1 MPSKQSHIILPVLA
15 LLLGAILWGLFW
27 YPLRLLEENGL
38 VGLWATLLI
47 YGAALVVGMPVILK
61 RRYPLVRPRML
72 LLLACVSAWCNI
84 AFILAILEGNVVRVT
99 LLFFLSPLWT
109 VILSKWLLDE
119 PLTRAAR
126 ITLLLAL
133 VGALIMLWDS
143 EMGVPW
149 PQGRADWLALSS
161 GFSFALANVLIRKLH
176 DVEIWVKT
184 VCTWWGAVSLAAV
197 WIVVAG
203 VPLPE
208 VEREVV
214 VGALSLGAIGM
225 VVMTLVVLYG
235 VTHMPAHRSAVILLF
250 ELVVG
255 AVSAQLLTDEHVT
268 LNEWVGGLLIVLA
281 GWYAARHQIRGA
293 GSGER

>member
-15 LLLGAILWGLFW
+15 LLLGATLWGVFW
-27 YPLRLLEENGL
+27 YPLRLLEQSGL

-47 YGAALVVGMPVILK
+47 YGAALMVGLPLVLK
-61 RRYPLVRPRML
+61 RRYPLVRPGML
-72 LLLACVSAWCNI
+72 LVLAVVSAWCNI

-109 VILSKWLLDE
+109 VILSKLLLDE
-119 PLTRAAR
+119 PLTRSAR

-133 VGALIMLWDS
+133 VGALVMLWDS

-149 PQGRADWLALSS
+149 PQGEADWLALSS
-161 GFSFALANVLIRKLH
+161 GFAFALANVLIRKMH

-184 VCTWWGAVSLAAV
+184 VSTWCGAVTLATV
-197 WIVVAG
+197 WILIAG
-203 VPLPE
+203 IPLPD

-235 VTHMPAHRSAVILLF
+235 VSHMPAHRSAVILLF

-255 AVSAQLLTDEHVT
+255 AVSAQLLTDEHVM
-268 LNEWVGGLLIVLA
+268 LNEWLGGLLIVLA
-281 GWYAARHQIRGA
+281 GWYAARHQMKGT
-293 GSGER
+293 G

>member
-15 LLLGAILWGLFW
+15 LLLGATLWGVFW
-27 YPLRLLEENGL
+27 YPLRLLEQNGL

-47 YGAALVVGMPVILK
+47 YGAALMVGLPVVLK
-61 RRYPLVRPRML
+61 RRYPLVRPGIL
-72 LLLACVSAWCNI
+72 LVLAFVSAWCNI

-109 VILSKWLLDE
+109 VILSKLLLDE
-119 PLTRAAR
+119 PLTRSAR

-133 VGALIMLWDS
+133 VGALVMLWDS

-149 PQGRADWLALSS
+149 PQGEADWLALSS
-161 GFSFALANVLIRKLH
+161 GFAFALANVLIRKMH

-184 VCTWWGAVSLAAV
+184 VSTWCGAVTLATV
-197 WIVVAG
+197 WILIAG
-203 VPLPE
+203 IPLPE
-208 VEREVV
+208 VESEVV

-255 AVSAQLLTDEHVT
+255 AVSAQLLTDEHVM
-268 LNEWVGGLLIVLA
+268 LNEWFGGLLIVLA
-281 GWYAARHQIRGA
+281 GWYAARHQVK
-293 GSGER
+293 GSG

>member
-15 LLLGAILWGLFW
+15 LLLGATLWGLFW

-47 YGAALVVGMPVILK
+47 YGAALVVGLPVVLR

-72 LLLACVSAWCNI
+72 LLLAFVSAWCNI

-109 VILSKWLLDE
+109 VILSRFILDE
-119 PLTRAAR
+119 PLTRSAR
-126 ITLLLAL
+126 TTLLLAL

-149 PQGRADWLALSS
+149 PQGQADWLALSS
-161 GFSFALANVLIRKLH
+161 GFAFALANVLIRKMH

-184 VCTWWGAVSLAAV
+184 VSTWFGAVVLAGG
-197 WIVVAG
+197 WILIAG
-203 VPLPE
+203 IPLPE
-208 VEREVV
+208 VESGVV

-255 AVSAQLLTDEHVT
+255 AVSAQLLTDEHVMI
-268 LNEWVGGLLIVLA
+268 NEWVGGVLIVLA
-281 GWYAARHQIRGA
+281 GWYAARHQVK
-293 GSGER
+293 GSG

>member
-15 LLLGAILWGLFW
+15 LLLGATLWGVFW
-27 YPLRLLEENGL
+27 YPLRLLEQQGL

-47 YGAALVVGMPVILK
+47 YGAALVVGLPVVLK
-61 RRYPLVRPRML
+61 RRYPIVRPQLL

-109 VILSKWLLDE
+109 VLLSKLLLDE

-133 VGALIMLWDS
+133 AGALIMLWDA

-149 PQGRADWLALSS
+149 PQSRSDWLALSS
-161 GFSFALANVLIRKLH
+161 GFAFALANVLIRKMD

-184 VCTWWGAVSLAAV
+184 IFTWGGTVSLAVV
-197 WIVVAG
+197 WILIAG
-203 VPLPE
+203 LPLPQ
-208 VEREVV
+208 VEFEVV

-225 VVMTLVVLYG
+225 VVMTLAVLHG
-235 VTHMPAHRSAVILLF
+235 VSHMPAHRSAVILLF

-255 AVSAQLLTDEHVT
+255 AVSAQLLTSEEVM
-268 LNEWVGGLLIVLA
+268 LNEWLGGLLIVLA
-281 GWYAARHQIRGA
+281 GWYAARHQMRGA
-293 GSGER
+293 EN

>member
-15 LLLGAILWGLFW
+15 LLLGATLWGVFW
-27 YPLRLLEENGL
+27 YPLRLLEQNGL
-38 VGLWATLLI
+38 VGLWATLMI
-47 YGAALVVGMPVILK
+47 YGAALVVGLPVVLK
-61 RRYPLVRPRML
+61 RRYPLVRPGL
-72 LLLACVSAWCNI
+72 LLVLAVVSAWCNI

-109 VILSKWLLDE
+109 VILSKFILDE
-119 PLTRAAR
+119 PLTRSAR

-149 PQGRADWLALSS
+149 PQGQADWLALSS
-161 GFSFALANVLIRKLH
+161 GFAFALANVLIRKMH

-184 VCTWWGAVSLAAV
+184 VSTWCGAVTLSAV
-197 WIVVAG
+197 WILVAG
-203 VPLPE
+203 IALPA
-208 VEREVV
+208 VEPEVV
-214 VGALSLGAIGM
+214 VGALSLGAVGM
-225 VVMTLVVLYG
+225 VLMTLVVLYG

-255 AVSAQLLTDEHVT
+255 AVSAQLLTDEHVM
-268 LNEWVGGLLIVLA
+268 LNEWGGGLLIVLA
-281 GWYAARHQIRGA
+281 GWYAARHQVK
-293 GSGER
+293 GSG

>member
-15 LLLGAILWGLFW
+15 LLLGATLWGVFW

-38 VGLWATLLI
+38 VGLWATLMI
-47 YGAALVVGMPVILK
+47 YGAALVVGLPVVLR
-61 RRYPLVRPRML
+61 RRYPLVRPGML
-72 LLLACVSAWCNI
+72 VLLAFVSAWCNI

-109 VILSKWLLDE
+109 VILSKFILDE
-119 PLTRAAR
+119 PLTRSAR

-149 PQGRADWLALSS
+149 PQGQADWLALSS
-161 GFSFALANVLIRKLH
+161 GFAFALSNVLIRKMH

-184 VCTWWGAVSLAAV
+184 VTTWSGAVVLSAT
-197 WIVVAG
+197 WILIAG
-203 VPLPE
+203 IPLPE
-208 VEREVV
+208 VESGVV
-214 VGALSLGAIGM
+214 ISALSIGAIGM

-255 AVSAQLLTDEHVT
+255 AVSAQLLTDEHVMV
-268 LNEWVGGLLIVLA
+268 NEWIGGLLIVLA
-281 GWYAARHQIRGA
+281 GWYAARHQVK
-293 GSGER
+293 GSG

>member
-15 LLLGAILWGLFW
+15 LLLGATLWGVFW
-27 YPLRLLEENGL
+27 YPLRLLEQNGL

-47 YGAALVVGMPVILK
+47 YGAALVVGLPVVLR
-61 RRYPLVRPRML
+61 RRYPLVRPGL
-72 LLLACVSAWCNI
+72 LLVLALVSAWCNI

-109 VILSKWLLDE
+109 VILSKLLLDE
-119 PLTRAAR
+119 PLTRSAR

-133 VGALIMLWDS
+133 VGALVMLWDT

-149 PQGRADWLALSS
+149 PQGQADWLALSS
-161 GFSFALANVLIRKLH
+161 GFAFALSNVLIRKMH

-184 VCTWWGAVSLAAV
+184 VSTWCGAVTLSGI
-197 WIVVAG
+197 WILVAG
-203 VPLPE
+203 ISLPAVEPE
-208 VEREVV
+208 VMVA
-214 VGALSLGAIGM
+214 ALSLGAVGM

-255 AVSAQLLTDEHVT
+255 AVSAQLLTDEHVMV
-268 LNEWVGGLLIVLA
+268 NEWVGGLLIVLA
-281 GWYAARHQIRGA
+281 GWYAARHQVK
-293 GSGER
+293 GSG

>member
-15 LLLGAILWGLFW
+15 LLLGATLWGIFW
-27 YPLRLLEENGL
+27 FPLRLLEQNGL
-38 VGLWATLLI
+38 AGLWATLLI
-47 YGAALVVGMPVILK
+47 YGAALMVGLPVILQ
-61 RRYPLVRPRML
+61 RRYPIVRPWML
-72 LLLACVSAWCNI
+72 LLLAYVSAWCNI

-109 VILSKWLLDE
+109 VILSKLLLDE

-133 VGALIMLWDS
+133 LGALIMLWDV

-161 GFSFALANVLIRKLH
+161 GFAFALANVLIRKMH

-184 VCTWWGAVSLAAV
+184 VVTWWGAVSLAAV
-197 WIVVAG
+197 WILIAG
-203 VPLPE
+203 VPLPV

-214 VGALSLGAIGM
+214 IGAVSLGAIGM

-255 AVSAQLLTDEHVT
+255 AVSAQLLTDEQVL
-268 LNEWVGGLLIVLA
+268 LNEWVGGALIVLA
-281 GWYAARHQIRGA
+281 GWYAARHQIRGT
-293 GSGER
+293 ET

>member
-15 LLLGAILWGLFW
+15 LLLGATLWGTFW
-27 YPLRLLEENGL
+27 YPLRLLEQNGL
-38 VGLWATLLI
+38 AGLWATLLI
-47 YGAALVVGMPVILK
+47 YGAALMVGLPVILQ
-61 RRYPLVRPRML
+61 RRYPIVRPWML
-72 LLLACVSAWCNI
+72 LLLAYVSAWCNI

-109 VILSKWLLDE
+109 VILSKLLLDE

-133 VGALIMLWDS
+133 CGALIMLWDS
-143 EMGVPW
+143 DMGVPW

-161 GFSFALANVLIRKLH
+161 GFAFALANVLIRKMH

-184 VCTWWGAVSLAAV
+184 VFTWWGAVSLAVV
-197 WIVVAG
+197 WILLAG

-208 VEREVV
+208 VERGVV
-214 VGALSLGAIGM
+214 IGALSLGAIGM

-255 AVSAQLLTDEHVT
+255 AVSAQLLTDEQVM
-268 LNEWVGGLLIVLA
+268 LNEWLGGVLIVLA
-281 GWYAARHQIRGA
+281 GWYAARHQIRG
-293 GSGER
+293 SET